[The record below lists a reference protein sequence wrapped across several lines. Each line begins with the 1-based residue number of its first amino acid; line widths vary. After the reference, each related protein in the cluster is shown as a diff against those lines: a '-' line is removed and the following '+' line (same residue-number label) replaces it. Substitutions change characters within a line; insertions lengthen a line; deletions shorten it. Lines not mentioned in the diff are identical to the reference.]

1 MMIDMELF
9 WYLVLILSGLVL
21 GSFAGAT
28 VWRLRARQL
37 IADKKAGEA
46 VDKAELKKLTKLTKQ
61 PLSKDRSVCLHCG
74 YTLRWYDL
82 IPLVSWLSLGGKC
95 RNCRRPIGVFEPL
108 MEIGTALFFVASY
121 ALWPID
127 IDTTTAL
134 ITFISW
140 LVAGVGLTI
149 LFAYDAKWFLLPDAV
164 NYTVAG
170 VALVGV
176 IAAAVGSA
184 DPALV
189 LLNAAGGVAVLS
201 GIYLVIYLVS
211 RGRWIGF
218 GDVKLGVGLGLLV
231 ADWQLALVAL
241 FLANLVGCLF
251 VIPLMAIGKLK
262 RTSYVPF
269 GPLLIIGMILAQFFG
284 AQLLALLAFPIY

>member
-1 MMIDMELF
+1 MMIGMEFF

-37 IADKKAGEA
+37 VADKAAGEDI
-46 VDKAELKKLTKLTKQ
+46 DKAELKKLAKLTKQ

-74 YTLRWYDL
+74 YALRWYDL

-95 RNCRRPIGVFEPL
+95 RDCRRPIGVFEPL
-108 MEIGTALFFVASY
+108 IELGTAAFFVASY
-121 ALWPID
+121 ALWPVEL
-127 IDTTTAL
+127 TTVTAL
-134 ITFISW
+134 IAFISW
-140 LVAGVGLTI
+140 LVAGVGLVI
-149 LFAYDAKWFLLPDAV
+149 LFAYDARWFLLPDAI
-164 NYTVAG
+164 NYTVAA

-176 IAAAVGSA
+176 VATAIGSP
-184 DPALV
+184 DPVSV

-201 GIYLVIYLVS
+201 GIYLLIYVIS
-211 RGRWIGF
+211 KGRWIGF
-218 GDVKLGVGLGLLV
+218 GDVKLGIGLGLLV

-251 VIPLMAIGKLK
+251 VIPLMVVGKLK

-269 GPLLIIGMILAQFFG
+269 GPLLIVGTILAQFFG
-284 AQLLALLAFPIY
+284 AQLLALLAFPMY